1 MYAMLAL
8 FLLRLLLNIQLLL
21 LVLVVR
27 LLLKN
32 IDLETCLSRIYEDND
47 YMRKLLGW
55 LIAQEP
61 QLGMLVA
68 EFKRA
73 DGHGLG
79 FEKVGE
85 SSDEI
90 SGERETETSQ
100 LHSMQPM
107 AE

>member
-1 MYAMLAL
+1 
-8 FLLRLLLNIQLLL
+8 
-21 LVLVVR
+21 
-27 LLLKN
+27 
-32 IDLETCLSRIYEDND
+32 
-47 YMRKLLGW
+47 
-55 LIAQEP
+55 
-61 QLGMLVA
+61 MLVA

-85 SSDEI
+85 STDEI